1 MRIWSLHP
9 RYLDGKGLVA
19 GWREALLAQAVLQG
33 RTRGY
38 TKHPQLIRF
47 QQAADPVGAI
57 GNYLRFVCAE
67 ADRRGYHFASAKI
80 ARIDEQARLTVQF
93 HQLRYEFAH
102 LQAKL
107 SVRSVETFATNLAV
121 TEVLPHPL
129 FAVVPGGIA
138 DWEVTNGVLPDGT
151 PSRQ

>member
-9 RYLDGKGLVA
+9 RYLDAKGLVA

-33 RTRGY
+33 KTRGY

-57 GNYLRFVCAE
+57 GNYLRFVFAE
-67 ADRRGYHFASAKI
+67 AERRGYHFAYEKI
-80 ARIDEQARLTVQF
+80 ARIDERSRIPVQF
-93 HQLRYEFAH
+93 QQLNYEFAH

-107 SVRSVETFATNLAV
+107 SVRDVGAFEQNLEV
-121 TEVLPHPL
+121 TTVLPHPL
-129 FAVVPGGIA
+129 FAVVPGGIEA
-138 DWEVTNGVLPDGT
+138 WEITRET
-151 PSRQ
+151 